1 MPIKK
6 CKYCKTRMNKV
17 VWGMTS
23 QHDYE
28 TADDFTEFRGCVIT
42 SPTESWRCD
51 FCDSKIIPSHTPN
64 SGICIAEAPREIREA
79 LDVFAARLNSI
90 SGYLPGNRH
99 PDRGEPASLTCT
111 GPNSELSV
119 FSIEEHAMRGDYL
132 KVRICNNLE
141 LQFFLNGTGQIFVK
155 WASFAGFGKFC
166 ETQMQLSDPVL
177 YDLETRLGDLLTG
190 QETIQSVLSEI
201 PKHLTECTGYE
212 CDHEEEFL
220 WGTIGNNEKK
230 MRPKGAK
237 MEDNRGQPS
246 SQDKETV

>member
-1 MPIKK
+1 
-6 CKYCKTRMNKV
+6 
-17 VWGMTS
+17 
-23 QHDYE
+23 
-28 TADDFTEFRGCVIT
+28 
-42 SPTESWRCD
+42 
-51 FCDSKIIPSHTPN
+51 
-64 SGICIAEAPREIREA
+64 
-79 LDVFAARLNSI
+79 
-90 SGYLPGNRH
+90 
-99 PDRGEPASLTCT
+99 
-111 GPNSELSV
+111 
-119 FSIEEHAMRGDYL
+119 L

-141 LQFFLNGTGQIFVK
+141 LQFFLKGTGQIFVQ

-177 YDLETRLGDLLTG
+177 YDLEARLGDLLTG

-220 WGTIGNNEKK
+220 WGTIRNNEKK

-246 SQDKETV
+246 SQDKEKV